1 MTEKPT
7 DWRIQ
12 VVLDRR
18 ALVEDIA
25 KLTKILARQR
35 TYCIVSAVNEAEAL
49 KKAEEHLKLH
59 SGIPTV
65 YVKAM
70 HPRRLEDA

>member
-12 VVLDRR
+12 VVLDRK
-18 ALVEDIA
+18 ALVEDLG

-35 TYCIVSAVNEAEAL
+35 TYCVVSAVNEAEAL
-49 KKAEEHLKLH
+49 KKAEEHLQRI
-59 SGIPTV
+59 SGISPV

-70 HPRRLEDA
+70 HPRRLPT